1 MYRVLIVDD
10 DLTVRIRL
18 KNLISWELL
27 ECEIAGEATHGLEA
41 IALLDTLQPDI
52 VITDIYMP
60 GMNGV
65 DLIHYIREHA
75 PEIYVLAL
83 SAYDDF
89 DYVRNS
95 LRYGA
100 FDYLLKHQ
108 LTASRLEQILEE
120 ATTYLGKRREGKKER
135 KEHLEEKTVLED
147 LLKHSGRQKEETGEM
162 SYFLLAAGQI
172 ADGKDLENLEHKK
185 LHYMESI
192 VTETLL
198 FYDWKI
204 QSQLYQGQILVLFE
218 FDREPVR
225 QDVLAILNQVSA
237 NIKRFIGIRMLFQ
250 LSEVYRQITETASVF
265 QKLERI
271 EKKIEK
277 RDEKSGMREAIRLEK
292 IRELEHYTKT
302 GKKEQVFG
310 CLEEILEQVR
320 EKRGTT
326 EERALLAVEICNILQ
341 RNSSLEGKEEKV
353 RETLLKLQTESD
365 FDCYKTQLVEL
376 YRAFL
381 EPETDAIQYDNPL
394 VNKAVSYIQKNFQTT
409 VSLQEVADA
418 MSLNAAYLSRIFKK
432 YTGKTIVTYIND
444 LKMEKARALIKENQ
458 LSLKEI
464 ALEVGI
470 QNYNYFYQMVKK
482 HYGKS
487 PSDL

>member
-27 ECEIAGEATHGLEA
+27 ECEIVGEAAHGLEA
-41 IALLDTLQPDI
+41 IALLDTVQPDI

-65 DLIHYIREHA
+65 DLIHYIREQA
-75 PEIYVLAL
+75 SEIYVLAL

-108 LTASRLEQILEE
+108 LTVSRLEQILEE

-135 KEHLEEKTVLED
+135 KERLEEKTVLED
-147 LLKHSGRQKEETGEM
+147 LLKHSGRQEEPGEM
-162 SYFLLAAGQI
+162 RYFLLAAGQI
-172 ADGKDLENLEHKK
+172 ADGKDLENLEYKK

-237 NIKRFIGIRMLFQ
+237 NIKRFIGIRILFQ

-277 RDEKSGMREAIRLEK
+277 RDEKSGMREAICLEK
-292 IRELEHYTKT
+292 IRGLEHYTKT
-302 GKKEQVFG
+302 GKKEQIFG

-320 EKRGTT
+320 KKRGTT

-341 RNSSLEGKEEKV
+341 RNSFLEGKEEKV

-365 FDCYKTQLVEL
+365 FDRYKTQLVEL
-376 YRAFL
+376 YRVFL

-444 LKMEKARALIKENQ
+444 LKMEKARALIEENQ

>member
-1 MYRVLIVDD
+1 MR
-10 DLTVRIRL
+10 
-18 KNLISWELL
+18 
-27 ECEIAGEATHGLEA
+27 
-41 IALLDTLQPDI
+41 
-52 VITDIYMP
+52 
-60 GMNGV
+60 
-65 DLIHYIREHA
+65 
-75 PEIYVLAL
+75 
-83 SAYDDF
+83 
-89 DYVRNS
+89 
-95 LRYGA
+95 
-100 FDYLLKHQ
+100 
-108 LTASRLEQILEE
+108 
-120 ATTYLGKRREGKKER
+120 
-135 KEHLEEKTVLED
+135 
-147 LLKHSGRQKEETGEM
+147 
-162 SYFLLAAGQI
+162 YFLLAVGQI
-172 ADGKDLENLEHKK
+172 ADGKDLGNLEHKK

-237 NIKRFIGIRMLFQ
+237 NIKRFIGIRILFQ
-250 LSEVYRQITETASVF
+250 LSEIYRQITETASVF
-265 QKLERI
+265 LNLERTEKRI
-271 EKKIEK
+271 EKK
-277 RDEKSGMREAIRLEK
+277 DEKSGMREAIHLEK

-302 GKKEQVFG
+302 GRKEQVFA
-310 CLEEILEQVR
+310 CLEEILEQTR
-320 EKRGTT
+320 KKRGTT
-326 EERALLAVEICNILQ
+326 EERALLAVEICNVLQ

-353 RETLLKLQTESD
+353 RDTLLKLQTESD
-365 FDCYKTQLVEL
+365 FSSYKTQLVEL

-381 EPETDAIQYDNPL
+381 EPETGTVQYGNPL
-394 VNKAVSYIQKNFQTT
+394 VDKAAAYIQKNFQTT

-418 MSLNAAYLSRIFKK
+418 MNLNAAYLSRIFKK

-444 LKMEKARALIKENQ
+444 LKMEKARALIEENQ

>member
-1 MYRVLIVDD
+1 M
-10 DLTVRIRL
+10 
-18 KNLISWELL
+18 
-27 ECEIAGEATHGLEA
+27 
-41 IALLDTLQPDI
+41 LDTVQPDI

-65 DLIHYIREHA
+65 DLIHYIREQA
-75 PEIYVLAL
+75 SEIYVLAL

-135 KEHLEEKTVLED
+135 KERLEEKTVLED
-147 LLKHSGRQKEETGEM
+147 LLKHSARQEEEPGEM
-162 SYFLLAAGQI
+162 RYFLLAAGQI
-172 ADGKDLENLEHKK
+172 ADGKDLENLEYKK

-237 NIKRFIGIRMLFQ
+237 NIKRFIGIRILFQ

-265 QKLERI
+265 QKLGRI

-277 RDEKSGMREAIRLEK
+277 RDEKSGMREAICLEK
-292 IRELEHYTKT
+292 IRELGHYTKT

-320 EKRGTT
+320 KKRGTT

-341 RNSSLEGKEEKV
+341 RNSFLEGKEEKV

-365 FDCYKTQLVEL
+365 FDRYKTQLVEL
-376 YRAFL
+376 YRVFL

-444 LKMEKARALIKENQ
+444 LKMEKARALIEEKQ

>member
-27 ECEIAGEATHGLEA
+27 ECEIVGEAAHGLEA
-41 IALLDTLQPDI
+41 IALLDTVQPDI

-65 DLIHYIREHA
+65 DLIHYIREQA
-75 PEIYVLAL
+75 SEIYVLAL

-135 KEHLEEKTVLED
+135 KERLEEKTVLED
-147 LLKHSGRQKEETGEM
+147 LLKHSGRQEEPGEM
-162 SYFLLAAGQI
+162 RYFLLAAGQI

-185 LHYMESI
+185 MHYMESI
-192 VTETLL
+192 ITETLL

-237 NIKRFIGIRMLFQ
+237 NIKRFIGVRILFQ
-250 LSEVYRQITETASVF
+250 LSEVYR
-265 QKLERI
+265 
-271 EKKIEK
+271 
-277 RDEKSGMREAIRLEK
+277 
-292 IRELEHYTKT
+292 
-302 GKKEQVFG
+302 
-310 CLEEILEQVR
+310 
-320 EKRGTT
+320 
-326 EERALLAVEICNILQ
+326 
-341 RNSSLEGKEEKV
+341 
-353 RETLLKLQTESD
+353 
-365 FDCYKTQLVEL
+365 
-376 YRAFL
+376 
-381 EPETDAIQYDNPL
+381 
-394 VNKAVSYIQKNFQTT
+394 
-409 VSLQEVADA
+409 
-418 MSLNAAYLSRIFKK
+418 
-432 YTGKTIVTYIND
+432 
-444 LKMEKARALIKENQ
+444 
-458 LSLKEI
+458 
-464 ALEVGI
+464 
-470 QNYNYFYQMVKK
+470 
-482 HYGKS
+482 
-487 PSDL
+487 

>member
-27 ECEIAGEATHGLEA
+27 GCEIAGEAAHGLEA

-75 PEIYVLAL
+75 PDIYVLAL

-120 ATTYLGKRREGKKER
+120 ATTYLGKSREGKRER
-135 KEHLEEKTVLED
+135 KEYIEEKNVLED
-147 LLKHSGRQKEETGEM
+147 LLKQSDGKKEEEGELR
-162 SYFLLAAGQI
+162 YFLLAVGQI
-172 ADGKDLENLEHKK
+172 ADGKDLGNLEHKK

-237 NIKRFIGIRMLFQ
+237 NIKRFIGIRILFQ
-250 LSEVYRQITETASVF
+250 LSEIYRQITETASVF
-265 QKLERI
+265 LNLERTEKRI
-271 EKKIEK
+271 EKK
-277 RDEKSGMREAIRLEK
+277 DEKSGMREAIHLEK

-302 GKKEQVFG
+302 GRKEQVFA
-310 CLEEILEQVR
+310 CLEEILEQTR
-320 EKRGTT
+320 KKRGTT
-326 EERALLAVEICNILQ
+326 EERALLAVEICNVLQ

-353 RETLLKLQTESD
+353 RDTLLKLQTESD
-365 FDCYKTQLVEL
+365 FSSYKTQLVEL

-381 EPETDAIQYDNPL
+381 EPETGTVQYGNPL
-394 VNKAVSYIQKNFQTT
+394 VDKAAAYIQKNFQTT

-418 MSLNAAYLSRIFKK
+418 MNLNAAYLSRIFKK

-444 LKMEKARALIKENQ
+444 LKMEKARALIEENQ

>member
-1 MYRVLIVDD
+1 
-10 DLTVRIRL
+10 
-18 KNLISWELL
+18 
-27 ECEIAGEATHGLEA
+27 
-41 IALLDTLQPDI
+41 
-52 VITDIYMP
+52 
-60 GMNGV
+60 
-65 DLIHYIREHA
+65 
-75 PEIYVLAL
+75 
-83 SAYDDF
+83 
-89 DYVRNS
+89 
-95 LRYGA
+95 
-100 FDYLLKHQ
+100 
-108 LTASRLEQILEE
+108 
-120 ATTYLGKRREGKKER
+120 
-135 KEHLEEKTVLED
+135 
-147 LLKHSGRQKEETGEM
+147 
-162 SYFLLAAGQI
+162 
-172 ADGKDLENLEHKK
+172 
-185 LHYMESI
+185 MESI

-237 NIKRFIGIRMLFQ
+237 NIKRFIGIRILFQ

-277 RDEKSGMREAIRLEK
+277 RDEKSGMREAICLEK
-292 IRELEHYTKT
+292 IRGLEHYTKT
-302 GKKEQVFG
+302 GKKEQIFG

-320 EKRGTT
+320 KKRGTT

-341 RNSSLEGKEEKV
+341 RNSFLEGKEEKV

-365 FDCYKTQLVEL
+365 FDRYKTQLVEL
-376 YRAFL
+376 YRVFL

-444 LKMEKARALIKENQ
+444 LKMEKARALIEENQ

>member
-1 MYRVLIVDD
+1 M
-10 DLTVRIRL
+10 TAGSKASCIR
-18 KNLISWELL
+18 
-27 ECEIAGEATHGLEA
+27 
-41 IALLDTLQPDI
+41 
-52 VITDIYMP
+52 
-60 GMNGV
+60 
-65 DLIHYIREHA
+65 
-75 PEIYVLAL
+75 
-83 SAYDDF
+83 
-89 DYVRNS
+89 
-95 LRYGA
+95 GA
-100 FDYLLKHQ
+100 D
-108 LTASRLEQILEE
+108 
-120 ATTYLGKRREGKKER
+120 
-135 KEHLEEKTVLED
+135 
-147 LLKHSGRQKEETGEM
+147 SG
-162 SYFLLAAGQI
+162 FI
-172 ADGKDLENLEHKK
+172 
-185 LHYMESI
+185 
-192 VTETLL
+192 
-198 FYDWKI
+198 
-204 QSQLYQGQILVLFE
+204 E

-237 NIKRFIGIRMLFQ
+237 NIKRFIGIRILFQ
-250 LSEVYRQITETASVF
+250 LSEVYRRIHETASVF
-265 QKLERI
+265 QKLGRI

-277 RDEKSGMREAIRLEK
+277 RDEKSGMREAICLEK
-292 IRELEHYTKT
+292 IRELGHYTKT

-320 EKRGTT
+320 KKRGTT

-341 RNSSLEGKEEKV
+341 RNSFLEGKEEKV

-365 FDCYKTQLVEL
+365 FDRYKTQLVEL
-376 YRAFL
+376 YRVFL

-444 LKMEKARALIKENQ
+444 LKMEKARALIEEKQ

>member
-27 ECEIAGEATHGLEA
+27 GCEIAGEAAHGLEA
-41 IALLDTLQPDI
+41 IALLDMVQPDI

-75 PEIYVLAL
+75 PEMYVLAL

-147 LLKHSGRQKEETGEM
+147 LLKHSGRQKEETGEI

-225 QDVLAILNQVSA
+225 QDILAILNQVSA
-237 NIKRFIGIRMLFQ
+237 NIKRFIGIRILFQ

-271 EKKIEK
+271 EKKMEK
-277 RDEKSGMREAIRLEK
+277 RDEKSSIREAIRLEK
-292 IRELEHYTKT
+292 IRELEHYTKI
-302 GKKEQVFG
+302 GKREQVFG

-320 EKRGTT
+320 KKRGTT

-341 RNSSLEGKEEKV
+341 RNSFLEGKEEKV

-365 FDCYKTQLVEL
+365 FNRYKMQLVEL

-381 EPETDAIQYDNPL
+381 EPETSEIQYDNPL
-394 VNKAVSYIQKNFQTT
+394 VNKAVVYIRKNFQTT

-418 MSLNAAYLSRIFKK
+418 MNLNAAYLSRIFKK

-444 LKMEKARALIKENQ
+444 LKMEKARALIEENQ

>member
-27 ECEIAGEATHGLEA
+27 ECEIVGEAAHGLEA
-41 IALLDTLQPDI
+41 IALLDTVQPDI

-65 DLIHYIREHA
+65 DLIHYIREQA
-75 PEIYVLAL
+75 SEIYVLAL

-135 KEHLEEKTVLED
+135 KERLEEKTVLED
-147 LLKHSGRQKEETGEM
+147 LLKHSARQEEEPGEM
-162 SYFLLAAGQI
+162 RYFLLAAGQI
-172 ADGKDLENLEHKK
+172 ADGKDLENLEYKK

-237 NIKRFIGIRMLFQ
+237 NIKRFIGIRILFQ

-265 QKLERI
+265 QKLGRI
-271 EKKIEK
+271 DKKIEK
-277 RDEKSGMREAIRLEK
+277 RDEKSGMREAICLEK
-292 IRELEHYTKT
+292 IRELGHYTKT

-320 EKRGTT
+320 KKRGTT

-341 RNSSLEGKEEKV
+341 RNSFLEGKEEKV

-365 FDCYKTQLVEL
+365 FDRYKTQLVEL
-376 YRAFL
+376 YRVFL

-444 LKMEKARALIKENQ
+444 LKMEKARALIEEKQ